1 MQKNVIQELIKEAN
15 KSPTL
20 EYSNN
25 ILIFKD
31 NLKDTIKAVKRRLGI
46 LQTLEME
53 IDYELTVNHV
63 EKKKKKFKRYIL
75 ECV

>member
-1 MQKNVIQELIKEAN
+1 MQRNVIQELIKEAN

-63 EKKKKKFKRYIL
+63 DNE
-75 ECV
+75 

>member
-1 MQKNVIQELIKEAN
+1 MIKEAN

-31 NLKDTIKAVKRRLGI
+31 NVKDTIRAVKRRLGI

-53 IDYELTVNHV
+53 IDYELTVSHV
-63 EKKKKKFKRYIL
+63 NDE
-75 ECV
+75 

>member
-15 KSPTL
+15 KSPAL
-20 EYSNN
+20 EYNDN

-31 NLKDTIKAVKRRLGI
+31 NVKDTIKAVKRRLGI

-53 IDYELTVNHV
+53 IDYELTINHV
-63 EKKKKKFKRYIL
+63 DDE
-75 ECV
+75 

>member
-1 MQKNVIQELIKEAN
+1 MQKNVIHELIKEAN

-25 ILIFKD
+25 ILIFKE

-53 IDYELTVNHV
+53 IDYELTVSHV
-63 EKKKKKFKRYIL
+63 ED
-75 ECV
+75 E

>member
-25 ILIFKD
+25 ILILKD
-31 NLKDTIKAVKRRLGI
+31 NIKDTIRAVKRRLGI

-53 IDYELTVNHV
+53 IDYELTVNHIDD
-63 EKKKKKFKRYIL
+63 E
-75 ECV
+75 

>member
-1 MQKNVIQELIKEAN
+1 MQRNVIQELIKEAN
-15 KSPTL
+15 KIPTL

-31 NLKDTIKAVKRRLGI
+31 NLKDTIKAVKRRLDI

-63 EKKKKKFKRYIL
+63 DDE
-75 ECV
+75 

>member
-31 NLKDTIKAVKRRLGI
+31 NVKDTIKAVKRRLGI

-63 EKKKKKFKRYIL
+63 DDE
-75 ECV
+75 

>member
-15 KSPTL
+15 KSPAL
-20 EYSNN
+20 EYNDN

-31 NLKDTIKAVKRRLGI
+31 NVKDTIKAVKRRLGI

-53 IDYELTVNHV
+53 IDYELTVSH
-63 EKKKKKFKRYIL
+63 
-75 ECV
+75 

>member
-53 IDYELTVNHV
+53 IDYELTVSHV
-63 EKKKKKFKRYIL
+63 ED
-75 ECV
+75 E

>member
-15 KSPTL
+15 KTPTL

-25 ILIFKD
+25 ILIFMD

-53 IDYELTVNHV
+53 IDYELTVSHV
-63 EKKKKKFKRYIL
+63 NDE
-75 ECV
+75 

>member
-1 MQKNVIQELIKEAN
+1 MQRNVIQELINEAN

-31 NLKDTIKAVKRRLGI
+31 NLNDTIKAVKRRLGI

-63 EKKKKKFKRYIL
+63 DDE
-75 ECV
+75 

>member
-1 MQKNVIQELIKEAN
+1 MQRNIIQELIKEAN

-31 NLKDTIKAVKRRLGI
+31 NLKDTIKAVKRKLGI

-63 EKKKKKFKRYIL
+63 DDE
-75 ECV
+75 

>member
-1 MQKNVIQELIKEAN
+1 MQRNVIQELIKEAN

-53 IDYELTVNHV
+53 INYELTVNHV
-63 EKKKKKFKRYIL
+63 DDE
-75 ECV
+75 

>member
-1 MQKNVIQELIKEAN
+1 MQKNVIQELINEAN

-63 EKKKKKFKRYIL
+63 DDE
-75 ECV
+75 

>member
-1 MQKNVIQELIKEAN
+1 MQRNVIQELIKEAN

-25 ILIFKD
+25 ILVFKD

-63 EKKKKKFKRYIL
+63 DDE
-75 ECV
+75 

>member
-31 NLKDTIKAVKRRLGI
+31 NLKDTIKAVKRRLSI

-63 EKKKKKFKRYIL
+63 DDE
-75 ECV
+75 

>member
-1 MQKNVIQELIKEAN
+1 MQRNVIQELIKEAN

-63 EKKKKKFKRYIL
+63 DYE
-75 ECV
+75 

>member
-1 MQKNVIQELIKEAN
+1 MQRNVIQELIKEVN
-15 KSPTL
+15 KSPIL
-20 EYSNN
+20 EYSDN

-63 EKKKKKFKRYIL
+63 DDE
-75 ECV
+75 

>member
-31 NLKDTIKAVKRRLGI
+31 NIKDTIRAVKRRLGI

-63 EKKKKKFKRYIL
+63 DDE
-75 ECV
+75 

>member
-31 NLKDTIKAVKRRLGI
+31 NVKDTIRAVKRRLGI

-53 IDYELTVNHV
+53 IDYELTVSHV
-63 EKKKKKFKRYIL
+63 NDE
-75 ECV
+75 

>member
-31 NLKDTIKAVKRRLGI
+31 NIKDTIRAVKRRLGI

-53 IDYELTVNHV
+53 IDYELTVSHV
-63 EKKKKKFKRYIL
+63 NNE
-75 ECV
+75 

>member
-1 MQKNVIQELIKEAN
+1 MQKDVIQELIKEAN

-31 NLKDTIKAVKRRLGI
+31 NVKDTIRAVKRRLGI

-53 IDYELTVNHV
+53 IDYELTVSHV
-63 EKKKKKFKRYIL
+63 NDE
-75 ECV
+75 

>member
-31 NLKDTIKAVKRRLGI
+31 NIKDTIRAVKRRLGI
-46 LQTLEME
+46 LQTLKME
-53 IDYELTVNHV
+53 IDYELTVNHIDD
-63 EKKKKKFKRYIL
+63 E
-75 ECV
+75 

>member
-20 EYSNN
+20 EYSSN

-31 NLKDTIKAVKRRLGI
+31 NIKDTIRAVKRRLGI

-63 EKKKKKFKRYIL
+63 DDE
-75 ECV
+75 

>member
-20 EYSNN
+20 EYSDN

-63 EKKKKKFKRYIL
+63 DDE
-75 ECV
+75 

>member
-1 MQKNVIQELIKEAN
+1 MQRNVIQELIKESN
-15 KSPTL
+15 KSPIL
-20 EYSNN
+20 EYSDN

-63 EKKKKKFKRYIL
+63 DDE
-75 ECV
+75 

>member
-1 MQKNVIQELIKEAN
+1 MQRNVIQELIKEAN

-20 EYSNN
+20 EYSDN

-53 IDYELTVNHV
+53 IDYELTVSHV
-63 EKKKKKFKRYIL
+63 ED
-75 ECV
+75 E

>member
-31 NLKDTIKAVKRRLGI
+31 NVKDTIRAVKRRLGI

-53 IDYELTVNHV
+53 IDYELTVNHIDD
-63 EKKKKKFKRYIL
+63 E
-75 ECV
+75 

>member
-1 MQKNVIQELIKEAN
+1 MQRNVIQELIKEAN

-25 ILIFKD
+25 ILIFRD

-63 EKKKKKFKRYIL
+63 DDE
-75 ECV
+75 

>member
-25 ILIFKD
+25 ILIFRD
-31 NLKDTIKAVKRRLGI
+31 NIKDTIRAVKRRLGI

-53 IDYELTVNHV
+53 IDYELTVNHIDD
-63 EKKKKKFKRYIL
+63 E
-75 ECV
+75 

>member
-31 NLKDTIKAVKRRLGI
+31 NLKDTIRAVKRRLGI

-63 EKKKKKFKRYIL
+63 NDE
-75 ECV
+75 

>member
-1 MQKNVIQELIKEAN
+1 MQKNVIQELIKESS
-15 KSPTL
+15 KTPTL

-53 IDYELTVNHV
+53 IDYELTVSHV
-63 EKKKKKFKRYIL
+63 NDE
-75 ECV
+75 

>member
-20 EYSNN
+20 EYSDN

-53 IDYELTVNHV
+53 IDYELTISH
-63 EKKKKKFKRYIL
+63 L
-75 ECV
+75 EDE

>member
-1 MQKNVIQELIKEAN
+1 MQRNVIQELIKEAN

-63 EKKKKKFKRYIL
+63 DE
-75 ECV
+75 